1 MSFYEIYIPL
11 IAKHNVGKALRAMKE
26 TIAEDKLPGYIVARY
41 EDVKNDYRLMQD
53 AMMRGLRDDK
63 IDEVYDD
70 IMRKVYGASL
80 DVLLEEKVK
89 KYSSFAYARVSAQQ
103 TEAHPDAVRTVLE
116 AYVQD
121 MAMMAFEPENTRK
134 AKMEKLMADHHAYM
148 KQLFNALLVAP
159 MWNDRRAADFA
170 DLLLSPTIDRDD
182 ALLLVSA
189 VMLAAMN
196 VNDPYKWDMLAEVY
210 VRATDKVL
218 KMRALVGWVLSLPY
232 DPRGP
237 RLFPF
242 VQERIKAMLADKTTL
257 KQMLDMQMQM
267 LFCCNAD
274 ADNEE
279 IQRNIMPTLI
289 KNTNLQMTRLGIVE
303 KEDDPMKDIMD
314 PNTAERDME
323 EMERKYRKMMDMQ
336 KQGSDIYFG
345 GFSKMKTFPF
355 FYDLCN
361 WFAPFN
367 AAHPAFGAV
376 RERLAGSTFLNN
388 LMENG
393 PFCDSD
399 KYSFALAIA
408 QIMDRMPDNI
418 KEMLN
423 SDATFGPT
431 VSKDDQEDPAYI
443 CRSYLQSLY
452 RFFRLYRSKRDFL
465 NPFILDELE
474 DNDGN
479 ALFMSYKLLACPE
492 MEENAVALCGFL
504 LKRKMMREIM
514 SMAICYKS
522 SQNPRLVR
530 FLALVPMTDGKWQE
544 AYDLFASVPE
554 DQHTE
559 ESLRGMAHC
568 CMSLKRFGEAVAIY
582 RRLLAM
588 HPDSFSYQLNL
599 AVCLMSSD
607 AFSSCGDAASSCGDA
622 ASSCGDAASSC
633 DASSCAAS
641 SCDASSCDASSCDA
655 SSCDASSCDA
665 SSCDASSC
673 GASSCG
679 ASSCD
684 ASSCDAASSLGGKV
698 EARPN
703 KVVEEGTKLLY
714 KLDYEH
720 PNNANVRRVLAWCMM
735 LQGNFDKA
743 IDIYTRLLSQ
753 PDAVSADRLNA
764 AYAHWLSRDVA
775 RAVALLREYCNLCEQ
790 EEAEAKEAAK
800 KQGRRCEPTKSR
812 NYRLVEDFT
821 KDADLLSK
829 YGISLTERKIMVDIV
844 LNEEEF

>member
-63 IDEVYDD
+63 IDEIYAD
-70 IMRKVYGASL
+70 IMRKVYGAGL
-80 DVLLEEKVK
+80 DVLIEEKVK
-89 KYSSFAYARVSAQQ
+89 RYSSFAYARVSAQQ

-134 AKMEKLMADHHAYM
+134 AKMEKLTADHHAYM

-189 VMLAAMN
+189 VMLATMN

-242 VQERIKAMLADKTTL
+242 VQERIKVMLADKTTL

-314 PNTAERDME
+314 PNAAERDME

-355 FYDLCN
+355 FNDLCN

-367 AAHPAFGAV
+367 AAHPALGAA

-408 QIMDRMPDNI
+408 QIMDRMPDNV

-431 VSKDDQEDPAYI
+431 VSKDEQEDPAYI

-504 LKRKMMREIM
+504 LKRKMMRELM
-514 SMAICYKS
+514 SMAICFKS

-544 AYDLFASVPE
+544 AFDLFASVPE
-554 DQHTE
+554 AQHTE

-599 AVCLMSSD
+599 AVSLMSSD
-607 AFSSCGDAASSCGDA
+607 AFSSCGDASLCGDVAASCDA
-622 ASSCGDAASSC
+622 ASSCGDV
-633 DASSCAAS
+633 
-641 SCDASSCDASSCDA
+641 
-655 SSCDASSCDA
+655 
-665 SSCDASSC
+665 ASSC
-673 GASSCG
+673 GDASSSCGDDASSCG

-684 ASSCDAASSLGGKV
+684 ASSCGAATSLGGKV
-698 EARPN
+698 DARPN

-735 LQGNFDKA
+735 LQGHFDKA

-790 EEAEAKEAAK
+790 EEAEAKAKEAAK

>member
-63 IDEVYDD
+63 IDEVYAD
-70 IMRKVYGASL
+70 IMRKVYGAGL
-80 DVLLEEKVK
+80 DVLIEEKVK
-89 KYSSFAYARVSAQQ
+89 RYSSFAYARVSAQQ

-121 MAMMAFEPENTRK
+121 MAMMAFEPENTRT
-134 AKMEKLMADHHAYM
+134 AKMEKLTADHHAYM

-189 VMLAAMN
+189 VMLATMN

-314 PNTAERDME
+314 PNAAERDME

-355 FYDLCN
+355 FNDLCN

-367 AAHPAFGAV
+367 AAHPALGAA

-408 QIMDRMPDNI
+408 QIMDRMPDNV

-431 VSKDDQEDPAYI
+431 VSKDEQEDPAYI

-504 LKRKMMREIM
+504 LKRKMMRELM

-544 AYDLFASVPE
+544 AYDLFASVSE

-607 AFSSCGDAASSCGDA
+607 AFSSCGAAT
-622 ASSCGDAASSC
+622 
-633 DASSCAAS
+633 
-641 SCDASSCDASSCDA
+641 
-655 SSCDASSCDA
+655 
-665 SSCDASSC
+665 
-673 GASSCG
+673 
-679 ASSCD
+679 
-684 ASSCDAASSLGGKV
+684 SLGGKV
-698 EARPN
+698 DARPN

-720 PNNANVRRVLAWCMM
+720 PDNANVRRVLAWCMM

-790 EEAEAKEAAK
+790 DEAQAKEAAK

-812 NYRLVEDFT
+812 NFRLVEDFT

>member
-1 MSFYEIYIPL
+1 MSFYEIETPL

-63 IDEVYDD
+63 IDEVYAD
-70 IMRKVYGASL
+70 IMRKVYGAGL
-80 DVLLEEKVK
+80 DVFIEEKVK
-89 KYSSFAYARVSAQQ
+89 RYSSFAYARVSAQQ
-103 TEAHPDAVRTVLE
+103 TEAHPDAVRTALE

-134 AKMEKLMADHHAYM
+134 AKMEKLTADHHAYM

-189 VMLAAMN
+189 VMLATMN

-314 PNTAERDME
+314 PNAAERNME

-355 FYDLCN
+355 FNDLCN

-367 AAHPAFGAV
+367 AAHPALGAA

-408 QIMDRMPDNI
+408 QIMDRMPDNV

-431 VSKDDQEDPAYI
+431 VSKEEQENPAYI

-504 LKRKMMREIM
+504 LKRKMMRELM
-514 SMAICYKS
+514 SMAICFKS

-544 AYDLFASVPE
+544 AYDLFASVSE

-607 AFSSCGDAASSCGDA
+607 AFSSCGDAASCGD
-622 ASSCGDAASSC
+622 ASSCGDV
-633 DASSCAAS
+633 
-641 SCDASSCDASSCDA
+641 
-655 SSCDASSCDA
+655 
-665 SSCDASSC
+665 ASSC

-679 ASSCD
+679 D
-684 ASSCDAASSLGGKV
+684 ASSCEAASSLGGKV

-720 PNNANVRRVLAWCMM
+720 PNNANVRRVLAWCTM

-743 IDIYTRLLSQ
+743 IDIYMRLLSQ

-821 KDADLLSK
+821 NDADLLSK

>member
-63 IDEVYDD
+63 IDEVYAD
-70 IMRKVYGASL
+70 IMRKVYGAGL
-80 DVLLEEKVK
+80 DVLIEEKVK
-89 KYSSFAYARVSAQQ
+89 RYSSFAYARVSAQQ

-134 AKMEKLMADHHAYM
+134 AKMEKLTADHHAYM

-189 VMLAAMN
+189 VMLATMN

-314 PNTAERDME
+314 PNAAERDME

-355 FYDLCN
+355 FHDLCN

-367 AAHPAFGAV
+367 AAHPALGAA
-376 RERLAGSTFLNN
+376 RERLAGSTFLNK

-408 QIMDRMPDNI
+408 QIMDRMPDNV

-431 VSKDDQEDPAYI
+431 VSKDEQEDPAYI

-504 LKRKMMREIM
+504 LKRKMMRKLM

-559 ESLRGMAHC
+559 ESLHGMAHC

-607 AFSSCGDAASSCGDA
+607 ASSCG
-622 ASSCGDAASSC
+622 
-633 DASSCAAS
+633 
-641 SCDASSCDASSCDA
+641 
-655 SSCDASSCDA
+655 
-665 SSCDASSC
+665 
-673 GASSCG
+673 
-679 ASSCD
+679 
-684 ASSCDAASSLGGKV
+684 AASSLGGKV

-703 KVVEEGTKLLY
+703 KVVEEGTQLLY

-800 KQGRRCEPTKSR
+800 KQERRCEPTKSR

>member
-63 IDEVYDD
+63 IDEVYAD
-70 IMRKVYGASL
+70 IMRKVYGAGL
-80 DVLLEEKVK
+80 DVLIEEKVK
-89 KYSSFAYARVSAQQ
+89 RYSSYAYARVSAQQ

-134 AKMEKLMADHHAYM
+134 AKMEKLTADHHAYM

-189 VMLAAMN
+189 VMLATMN

-314 PNTAERDME
+314 PNAAERDME

-355 FYDLCN
+355 FNDLCN

-367 AAHPAFGAV
+367 AAHPALGAA

-408 QIMDRMPDNI
+408 QIMDRMPDNV

-431 VSKDDQEDPAYI
+431 VSKDEQEDPAYI

-479 ALFMSYKLLACPE
+479 ALFLSYKLLACPE

-504 LKRKMMREIM
+504 LKRKMMRELM

-582 RRLLAM
+582 RRLLVM

-607 AFSSCGDAASSCGDA
+607 AFSSCGDAASS
-622 ASSCGDAASSC
+622 SCGDV
-633 DASSCAAS
+633 AS
-641 SCDASSCDASSCDA
+641 SCDASSCDASSCN
-655 SSCDASSCDA
+655 
-665 SSCDASSC
+665 
-673 GASSCG
+673 

-720 PNNANVRRVLAWCMM
+720 PNNANVRRVLAWCTM

-743 IDIYTRLLSQ
+743 IDIYMRLLSQ

-790 EEAEAKEAAK
+790 DEAQAKEAAK

>member
-63 IDEVYDD
+63 IDEVYAD
-70 IMRKVYGASL
+70 IMRKVYGAGL
-80 DVLLEEKVK
+80 DVLIEEKVK
-89 KYSSFAYARVSAQQ
+89 RYSSFAYARMSAQQ

-134 AKMEKLMADHHAYM
+134 AKMEKLTADHHAYM

-189 VMLAAMN
+189 VMLATMN

-314 PNTAERDME
+314 PNAAERDME

-355 FYDLCN
+355 FNDLCN

-367 AAHPAFGAV
+367 AAHPALGAA

-408 QIMDRMPDNI
+408 QIMDRMPDNV

-431 VSKDDQEDPAYI
+431 VSKDEQEDPAYI

-479 ALFMSYKLLACPE
+479 ALFLSYKLLACPE

-504 LKRKMMREIM
+504 LKRKMMRELM

-607 AFSSCGDAASSCGDA
+607 AFSSCGDASSCGDV
-622 ASSCGDAASSC
+622 ASSC
-633 DASSCAAS
+633 DASSSCGDVAS
-641 SCDASSCDASSCDA
+641 SCGDASSSCDDDASSCDASSCVSSSCDDA
-655 SSCDASSCDA
+655 SSCDAS
-665 SSCDASSC
+665 
-673 GASSCG
+673 
-679 ASSCD
+679 
-684 ASSCDAASSLGGKV
+684 SSLGGKV

-720 PNNANVRRVLAWCMM
+720 PDNANVRRVLAWCMM
-735 LQGNFDKA
+735 LQGNFDKS

>member
-1 MSFYEIYIPL
+1 MSFYEIETPL

-63 IDEVYDD
+63 IDEVYAD
-70 IMRKVYGASL
+70 IMRKVYGAGL
-80 DVLLEEKVK
+80 DVLIEEKVK
-89 KYSSFAYARVSAQQ
+89 RYSSFAYARVSAQQ

-134 AKMEKLMADHHAYM
+134 AKMEKLTADHHAYM
-148 KQLFNALLVAP
+148 KQIFNALLVAP

-189 VMLAAMN
+189 VMLATMN

-314 PNTAERDME
+314 PNAAERDME

-355 FYDLCN
+355 FNDLCN

-367 AAHPAFGAV
+367 AAHPALGAA

-408 QIMDRMPDNI
+408 QIMDRMPDNV

-423 SDATFGPT
+423 SDATLGPT
-431 VSKDDQEDPAYI
+431 VSKDEQENPAYI

-607 AFSSCGDAASSCGDA
+607 AFSSCGDVASSCGDA
-622 ASSCGDAASSC
+622 ASSCG
-633 DASSCAAS
+633 
-641 SCDASSCDASSCDA
+641 
-655 SSCDASSCDA
+655 
-665 SSCDASSC
+665 
-673 GASSCG
+673 
-679 ASSCD
+679 
-684 ASSCDAASSLGGKV
+684 AASSLGGKV

-735 LQGNFDKA
+735 LQGHFDKA

-775 RAVALLREYCNLCEQ
+775 HAVALLREYCNLCEQ

>member
-63 IDEVYDD
+63 IDEVYAD
-70 IMRKVYGASL
+70 IMRKVYGAGL
-80 DVLLEEKVK
+80 DVLIEEKVK
-89 KYSSFAYARVSAQQ
+89 RYSSFAYARVSAQQ

-121 MAMMAFEPENTRK
+121 MAMMAFEPESTRK
-134 AKMEKLMADHHAYM
+134 AKMEKLTADHHAYM

-189 VMLAAMN
+189 VMLATMN
-196 VNDPYKWDMLAEVY
+196 VNDPYKLDMLAEVY

-314 PNTAERDME
+314 PNAAERDME

-355 FYDLCN
+355 FNDLCN

-367 AAHPAFGAV
+367 AAHPALGAA

-408 QIMDRMPDNI
+408 QIMDRMPDNV

-431 VSKDDQEDPAYI
+431 VSKDEQEDPAYI

-479 ALFMSYKLLACPE
+479 ALFLSYKLLACPE

-504 LKRKMMREIM
+504 LKRKMMRELM

-568 CMSLKRFGEAVAIY
+568 CMSLNRFGEAVAIY

-607 AFSSCGDAASSCGDA
+607 AFSSCGDV
-622 ASSCGDAASSC
+622 ASSC
-633 DASSCAAS
+633 DAS
-641 SCDASSCDASSCDA
+641 
-655 SSCDASSCDA
+655 
-665 SSCDASSC
+665 
-673 GASSCG
+673 SSCG

-684 ASSCDAASSLGGKV
+684 ASLCDASSSLGGKV

-743 IDIYTRLLSQ
+743 IDIYMRLLSQ

>member
-63 IDEVYDD
+63 IDEVYAD
-70 IMRKVYGASL
+70 IMRKVYGAGL
-80 DVLLEEKVK
+80 DVLIEEKVK
-89 KYSSFAYARVSAQQ
+89 RYSSFAYARVSAQQ

-134 AKMEKLMADHHAYM
+134 AKMEKLTADHHAYM

-189 VMLAAMN
+189 VMLATMN

-314 PNTAERDME
+314 PNAAERDME

-355 FYDLCN
+355 FNDLCN

-367 AAHPAFGAV
+367 AAHPALGAA

-408 QIMDRMPDNI
+408 QIMDRMPDNV

-431 VSKDDQEDPAYI
+431 VSKDEQEDPAYI

-479 ALFMSYKLLACPE
+479 ALFLSYKLLACPE

-504 LKRKMMREIM
+504 LKRKMMRELM
-514 SMAICYKS
+514 SMAICFKS

-607 AFSSCGDAASSCGDA
+607 AFSSCGDV
-622 ASSCGDAASSC
+622 
-633 DASSCAAS
+633 
-641 SCDASSCDASSCDA
+641 
-655 SSCDASSCDA
+655 A

-673 GASSCG
+673 GAS
-679 ASSCD
+679 
-684 ASSCDAASSLGGKV
+684 SSLGGKV

-720 PNNANVRRVLAWCMM
+720 PDNANVRRVLAWCMM

-790 EEAEAKEAAK
+790 EEAQAKEAAK

>member
-63 IDEVYDD
+63 IDEVYAD
-70 IMRKVYGASL
+70 IMRKVYGAGL
-80 DVLLEEKVK
+80 DVLIEEKVK
-89 KYSSFAYARVSAQQ
+89 RYSSFAYARVSAQQ

-134 AKMEKLMADHHAYM
+134 AKMEKLTADHHAYM

-170 DLLLSPTIDRDD
+170 DLMLSPTIDRDD

-189 VMLAAMN
+189 VMLATMN

-314 PNTAERDME
+314 PNAAERDME

-355 FYDLCN
+355 FNDLCN

-367 AAHPAFGAV
+367 AAHPALGAA

-408 QIMDRMPDNI
+408 QIMDRMPDNV

-431 VSKDDQEDPAYI
+431 VSKDEQEDPAYI

-504 LKRKMMREIM
+504 LKRKMMRELM
-514 SMAICYKS
+514 SMAICFKS

-544 AYDLFASVPE
+544 AYDLFASVSE

-607 AFSSCGDAASSCGDA
+607 AFSSCGAAT
-622 ASSCGDAASSC
+622 
-633 DASSCAAS
+633 
-641 SCDASSCDASSCDA
+641 
-655 SSCDASSCDA
+655 
-665 SSCDASSC
+665 
-673 GASSCG
+673 
-679 ASSCD
+679 
-684 ASSCDAASSLGGKV
+684 SLGGKV
-698 EARPN
+698 DARPN

-735 LQGNFDKA
+735 LQGSFDKA

>member
-53 AMMRGLRDDK
+53 VMMRGLRDDK
-63 IDEVYDD
+63 IDEVYAD

-80 DVLLEEKVK
+80 DVLIEEKVK
-89 KYSSFAYARVSAQQ
+89 RYSSFAYARVSAQQ

-134 AKMEKLMADHHAYM
+134 AKMEKLTADHHAYM

-189 VMLAAMN
+189 VMLATMN

-367 AAHPAFGAV
+367 TAHPAFGAA

-607 AFSSCGDAASSCGDA
+607 AFSSCGDA
-622 ASSCGDAASSC
+622 
-633 DASSCAAS
+633 
-641 SCDASSCDASSCDA
+641 
-655 SSCDASSCDA
+655 SCDA

-679 ASSCD
+679 
-684 ASSCDAASSLGGKV
+684 AASSLGGKV

>member
-63 IDEVYDD
+63 IDEVYAD

-80 DVLLEEKVK
+80 DVLIEEKVK
-89 KYSSFAYARVSAQQ
+89 RYSSFAYARVSAQQ

-134 AKMEKLMADHHAYM
+134 AKMEKLTADHHAYM

-170 DLLLSPTIDRDD
+170 DLLLSPTIDRDN

-189 VMLAAMN
+189 VMLATMN

-314 PNTAERDME
+314 PNAAERDME

-355 FYDLCN
+355 FNDLCN

-367 AAHPAFGAV
+367 AAHPALGAA

-408 QIMDRMPDNI
+408 QIMDRMPDNV

-423 SDATFGPT
+423 SDATLGPT
-431 VSKDDQEDPAYI
+431 VSKEEQENPAYI

-504 LKRKMMREIM
+504 LKRKMMRELM

-544 AYDLFASVPE
+544 AYDLFASVSE

-607 AFSSCGDAASSCGDA
+607 AFSSCGDAASCGDV
-622 ASSCGDAASSC
+622 
-633 DASSCAAS
+633 
-641 SCDASSCDASSCDA
+641 
-655 SSCDASSCDA
+655 
-665 SSCDASSC
+665 ASSC

-679 ASSCD
+679 D
-684 ASSCDAASSLGGKV
+684 ASSCEASSSLGGKV

-790 EEAEAKEAAK
+790 DEAQAKEAAK

>member
-63 IDEVYDD
+63 IDEVYAD
-70 IMRKVYGASL
+70 IMRKVYGAGL
-80 DVLLEEKVK
+80 DVLIEEKVK
-89 KYSSFAYARVSAQQ
+89 RYSSFAYARVSAQQ

-134 AKMEKLMADHHAYM
+134 AKMEKLTADHHAYM
-148 KQLFNALLVAP
+148 KQLFNALLMAP

-189 VMLAAMN
+189 VMLATMN
-196 VNDPYKWDMLAEVY
+196 VNDPYKWDMLADVY

-218 KMRALVGWVLSLPY
+218 KIRALVGWVLSLPY

-314 PNTAERDME
+314 PNAAERDME

-355 FYDLCN
+355 FNDLCN

-367 AAHPAFGAV
+367 AAHPALGAA

-408 QIMDRMPDNI
+408 QIMDRMPDNV

-431 VSKDDQEDPAYI
+431 VSKDEQEDPAYI

-479 ALFMSYKLLACPE
+479 ALFLSYKLLACPE

-504 LKRKMMREIM
+504 LKRKMMRELM
-514 SMAICYKS
+514 SMAICFKS

-622 ASSCGDAASSC
+622 SSSCDDASSSCGD
-633 DASSCAAS
+633 
-641 SCDASSCDASSCDA
+641 DASSCDAS
-655 SSCDASSCDA
+655 
-665 SSCDASSC
+665 
-673 GASSCG
+673 
-679 ASSCD
+679 
-684 ASSCDAASSLGGKV
+684 SSLGGKV

-743 IDIYTRLLSQ
+743 IDIYMRLLSQ

-764 AYAHWLSRDVA
+764 AYAHWLSRNVA

>member
-63 IDEVYDD
+63 IDEVYAD

-80 DVLLEEKVK
+80 DVLIEEKVK
-89 KYSSFAYARVSAQQ
+89 KYSSFAYARASAQQ
-103 TEAHPDAVRTVLE
+103 TEAHPDAVRMVLE
-116 AYVQD
+116 VYVQD

-134 AKMEKLMADHHAYM
+134 AKMEKLTADHHAYM
-148 KQLFNALLVAP
+148 KQLFSALLVAP

-189 VMLAAMN
+189 VMLATMN

-367 AAHPAFGAV
+367 AAHPALGAV

-607 AFSSCGDAASSCGDA
+607 AFSSCGDAFSSCGDA
-622 ASSCGDAASSC
+622 
-633 DASSCAAS
+633 
-641 SCDASSCDASSCDA
+641 
-655 SSCDASSCDA
+655 ASSCDA

-679 ASSCD
+679 ASSCG
-684 ASSCDAASSLGGKV
+684 AASSLGGKV

>member
-1 MSFYEIYIPL
+1 MSFYEIETPL

-63 IDEVYDD
+63 IDEVYAD
-70 IMRKVYGASL
+70 IMRKVYGAGL
-80 DVLLEEKVK
+80 DVFIEEKVK

-134 AKMEKLMADHHAYM
+134 AKMEKLTADHHAYM
-148 KQLFNALLVAP
+148 KQIFNALLVAP

-189 VMLAAMN
+189 VMLATMN

-314 PNTAERDME
+314 PNAAERDME

-355 FYDLCN
+355 FNDLCN

-367 AAHPAFGAV
+367 AAHPALGAA

-408 QIMDRMPDNI
+408 QIMDRMPDNV

-423 SDATFGPT
+423 SDATLGPT
-431 VSKDDQEDPAYI
+431 VSKEEQENPAYI

-479 ALFMSYKLLACPE
+479 ALFLSYKLLACPE

-504 LKRKMMREIM
+504 LKRKMMRELM
-514 SMAICYKS
+514 SMAICFKS

-588 HPDSFSYQLNL
+588 HPDSFSFQLNL

-622 ASSCGDAASSC
+622 SSSCDDASSSCGD
-633 DASSCAAS
+633 
-641 SCDASSCDASSCDA
+641 DASSCDAS
-655 SSCDASSCDA
+655 
-665 SSCDASSC
+665 
-673 GASSCG
+673 
-679 ASSCD
+679 
-684 ASSCDAASSLGGKV
+684 SSLGGKV

-764 AYAHWLSRDVA
+764 AYAHWLSRNVA

-812 NYRLVEDFT
+812 NFRLVEDFT

>member
-1 MSFYEIYIPL
+1 MSFYEIETPL

-63 IDEVYDD
+63 IDEVYAD
-70 IMRKVYGASL
+70 IMRKVYGAGL
-80 DVLLEEKVK
+80 DVFIEEKVK

-134 AKMEKLMADHHAYM
+134 AKMEKLTADHHAYM
-148 KQLFNALLVAP
+148 KQIFNALLVAP

-189 VMLAAMN
+189 VMLATMN

-232 DPRGP
+232 NPRGP

-314 PNTAERDME
+314 PNAAERDME

-355 FYDLCN
+355 FNDLCN

-367 AAHPAFGAV
+367 AAHPALGAA

-408 QIMDRMPDNI
+408 QIMDRMPDNV

-423 SDATFGPT
+423 SDATLGPT
-431 VSKDDQEDPAYI
+431 VSKEEQENPAYI

-479 ALFMSYKLLACPE
+479 ALFLSYKLLACPE

-504 LKRKMMREIM
+504 LKRKMMRELM

-544 AYDLFASVPE
+544 AYDLFASVSE

-607 AFSSCGDAASSCGDA
+607 AFSSCGDVASSCGDA
-622 ASSCGDAASSC
+622 ASSCGDVASSC
-633 DASSCAAS
+633 GDASS
-641 SCDASSCDASSCDA
+641 SCGDV
-655 SSCDASSCDA
+655 A

-673 GASSCG
+673 GA
-679 ASSCD
+679 
-684 ASSCDAASSLGGKV
+684 ASSLGGKV
-698 EARPN
+698 EALPN

-720 PNNANVRRVLAWCMM
+720 PDNANVRRVLAWCMM

-743 IDIYTRLLSQ
+743 IDIYMRLLSQ

-775 RAVALLREYCNLCEQ
+775 RAVALLREYCNLCEL

>member
-1 MSFYEIYIPL
+1 MSFYEIEIPL
-11 IAKHNVGKALRAMKE
+11 LNWHNVGKALRVMKE

-41 EDVKNDYRLMQD
+41 EEVKNEYRLMQD

-63 IDEVYDD
+63 LDEVYAD
-70 IMRKVYGASL
+70 IMRKVYGAGL
-80 DVLLEEKVK
+80 DVLIEEKVK
-89 KYSSFAYARVSAQQ
+89 RYSSYAYARVSAQQ

-121 MAMMAFEPENTRK
+121 MAMMAFEPESTRK
-134 AKMEKLMADHHAYM
+134 AKMEKLTADHHAFM

-189 VMLAAMN
+189 VMLATMN

-210 VRATDKVL
+210 VRAKDKVL

-314 PNTAERDME
+314 PNAAERDME

-355 FYDLCN
+355 FNDLCN

-367 AAHPAFGAV
+367 AAHPALGAA

-408 QIMDRMPDNI
+408 QIMDRMPDNV

-431 VSKDDQEDPAYI
+431 VSKDEQEDPAYI

-607 AFSSCGDAASSCGDA
+607 AFSSCGDASLCGDVASSCDA
-622 ASSCGDAASSC
+622 ASSCGDV
-633 DASSCAAS
+633 
-641 SCDASSCDASSCDA
+641 
-655 SSCDASSCDA
+655 
-665 SSCDASSC
+665 ASSC
-673 GASSCG
+673 GDASSSCGDDASSCG

-684 ASSCDAASSLGGKV
+684 ASSCDAAFSLGGKV

-743 IDIYTRLLSQ
+743 IDIYMRLLSQ

-790 EEAEAKEAAK
+790 EEAQAKEAAK

>member
-63 IDEVYDD
+63 IDEVYAD
-70 IMRKVYGASL
+70 IMRKVYGAGL
-80 DVLLEEKVK
+80 DVLIEEKVK
-89 KYSSFAYARVSAQQ
+89 RYSSFAYARVSAQQ

-134 AKMEKLMADHHAYM
+134 AKMEKLTADHHAYM

-189 VMLAAMN
+189 VMLATMN

-314 PNTAERDME
+314 PNAAERDME

-355 FYDLCN
+355 FNDLCN

-367 AAHPAFGAV
+367 AAHPALGAA

-408 QIMDRMPDNI
+408 QIMDRMPDNV

-431 VSKDDQEDPAYI
+431 VSKDEQEDPAYI

-504 LKRKMMREIM
+504 LKRKMMRELM

-544 AYDLFASVPE
+544 AYDLFASVSE

-607 AFSSCGDAASSCGDA
+607 AFSSCGAAT
-622 ASSCGDAASSC
+622 
-633 DASSCAAS
+633 
-641 SCDASSCDASSCDA
+641 
-655 SSCDASSCDA
+655 
-665 SSCDASSC
+665 
-673 GASSCG
+673 
-679 ASSCD
+679 
-684 ASSCDAASSLGGKV
+684 SLGGKV
-698 EARPN
+698 DARPN

-743 IDIYTRLLSQ
+743 IDIYMRLLSQ

>member
-63 IDEVYDD
+63 IDEVYAD
-70 IMRKVYGASL
+70 IMRKVYGAGL
-80 DVLLEEKVK
+80 DVLIEEKVK
-89 KYSSFAYARVSAQQ
+89 RYSSYAYARVSAQQ

-134 AKMEKLMADHHAYM
+134 AKMEKLTADHHAYM

-189 VMLAAMN
+189 VMLATMN

-314 PNTAERDME
+314 PNAAERDME

-355 FYDLCN
+355 FNDLCN

-367 AAHPAFGAV
+367 AAHPALGAA

-408 QIMDRMPDNI
+408 QIMDRMPDNV

-431 VSKDDQEDPAYI
+431 VSKDEQEDPAYI

-479 ALFMSYKLLACPE
+479 ALFLSYKLLACPE

-504 LKRKMMREIM
+504 LKRKMMRELM

-582 RRLLAM
+582 RRLLVM

-607 AFSSCGDAASSCGDA
+607 AFSSCGDAASS
-622 ASSCGDAASSC
+622 SCGDV
-633 DASSCAAS
+633 AS
-641 SCDASSCDASSCDA
+641 SCDASSCDASSCNA
-655 SSCDASSCDA
+655 SSCN
-665 SSCDASSC
+665 
-673 GASSCG
+673 

-720 PNNANVRRVLAWCMM
+720 PNNANVRRVLAWCTM

-743 IDIYTRLLSQ
+743 IDIYMRLLSQ

-790 EEAEAKEAAK
+790 DEAQAKEAAK

>member
-63 IDEVYDD
+63 IDEVYAD
-70 IMRKVYGASL
+70 IMRKVYGAGL
-80 DVLLEEKVK
+80 DVIIEEKVK

-134 AKMEKLMADHHAYM
+134 AKMEKLTADHHAYM

-189 VMLAAMN
+189 VMLATMN

-257 KQMLDMQMQM
+257 KHMLDMQMQM

-314 PNTAERDME
+314 PNAAERDME

-355 FYDLCN
+355 FNDLCN

-367 AAHPAFGAV
+367 AVHPALGAA

-408 QIMDRMPDNI
+408 QIMDRMPDNV

-431 VSKDDQEDPAYI
+431 VSKDEQEDPAYI

-504 LKRKMMREIM
+504 FKRKMMRELM

-607 AFSSCGDAASSCGDA
+607 AFSSCGDAAASSCGDV
-622 ASSCGDAASSC
+622 ASSCGDASSSCDDASSSCGDVASSC
-633 DASSCAAS
+633 DNASS
-641 SCDASSCDASSCDA
+641 SCGD
-655 SSCDASSCDA
+655 
-665 SSCDASSC
+665 DASSC
-673 GASSCG
+673 G
-679 ASSCD
+679 
-684 ASSCDAASSLGGKV
+684 AASSLGGKV

-720 PNNANVRRVLAWCMM
+720 PNNANVRRVLAWCKM
-735 LQGNFDKA
+735 LQGSFDKA

-790 EEAEAKEAAK
+790 EEAQAKEAAK
-800 KQGRRCEPTKSR
+800 KQGQRCEPTKSR

>member
-63 IDEVYDD
+63 IDEVYAD
-70 IMRKVYGASL
+70 IMRKVYGAGL
-80 DVLLEEKVK
+80 DVLIEEKVK
-89 KYSSFAYARVSAQQ
+89 RYSSFAYARVSAQQ

-134 AKMEKLMADHHAYM
+134 AKMEKLTADHHAYM

-159 MWNDRRAADFA
+159 MWNDRRAVDFA

-189 VMLAAMN
+189 VMLATMN

-314 PNTAERDME
+314 PNAAERDME

-355 FYDLCN
+355 FHDLCN

-367 AAHPAFGAV
+367 AAHPALGAA

-388 LMENG
+388 LMEHG

-408 QIMDRMPDNI
+408 QIMDRMPDNV

-431 VSKDDQEDPAYI
+431 VSKDEQEDPAYI

-504 LKRKMMREIM
+504 LKRKMMRELM

-607 AFSSCGDAASSCGDA
+607 AFSSCGAASSCGDV
-622 ASSCGDAASSC
+622 ASSC
-633 DASSCAAS
+633 DASSSCGDVAS
-641 SCDASSCDASSCDA
+641 SCGDASSSCDDDASSCDASSCVSSSCDDA
-655 SSCDASSCDA
+655 SSCDAS
-665 SSCDASSC
+665 
-673 GASSCG
+673 
-679 ASSCD
+679 
-684 ASSCDAASSLGGKV
+684 SSLGGKV

-735 LQGNFDKA
+735 LQGHFDKA

-764 AYAHWLSRDVA
+764 AYAHWLSRNVA

-790 EEAEAKEAAK
+790 EEAQAKEAAK

>member
-63 IDEVYDD
+63 IDEVYAD
-70 IMRKVYGASL
+70 IMRKVYGAGL
-80 DVLLEEKVK
+80 DVLIEEKVK
-89 KYSSFAYARVSAQQ
+89 RYSSFAYARVSAQQ

-121 MAMMAFEPENTRK
+121 MAMMAFEPESTRK
-134 AKMEKLMADHHAYM
+134 AKMEKLTADHHAYM
-148 KQLFNALLVAP
+148 KQLFNVLLVAP

-189 VMLAAMN
+189 VMLATMN

-314 PNTAERDME
+314 PNAAERDME

-355 FYDLCN
+355 FNDLCN

-367 AAHPAFGAV
+367 AAHPALGAA

-408 QIMDRMPDNI
+408 QIMDRMPDNV

-431 VSKDDQEDPAYI
+431 VSKDEQEDPAYI

-504 LKRKMMREIM
+504 LKRKMMRELM

-607 AFSSCGDAASSCGDA
+607 AFSSCGDASLCGDVASSCDA
-622 ASSCGDAASSC
+622 ASSCGDV
-633 DASSCAAS
+633 
-641 SCDASSCDASSCDA
+641 
-655 SSCDASSCDA
+655 
-665 SSCDASSC
+665 ASSC
-673 GASSCG
+673 GDASSSCGDDASSCG

-684 ASSCDAASSLGGKV
+684 ASSCDAAFSLGGKV

-743 IDIYTRLLSQ
+743 IDIYMRLLSQ

-790 EEAEAKEAAK
+790 DEAQAKEAAK

>member
-1 MSFYEIYIPL
+1 MSFYEIETPL

-63 IDEVYDD
+63 IDEVYAD
-70 IMRKVYGASL
+70 IMRKVYGAGL
-80 DVLLEEKVK
+80 DVLIEEKVK
-89 KYSSFAYARVSAQQ
+89 RYSSFAYARVSAQQ

-121 MAMMAFEPENTRK
+121 MAMMAFEPESTRK
-134 AKMEKLMADHHAYM
+134 AKMEKLTVDHHAYM

-189 VMLAAMN
+189 VMLATMN

-314 PNTAERDME
+314 PNAAERDME

-355 FYDLCN
+355 FNDLCN

-367 AAHPAFGAV
+367 AAHPALGAA

-408 QIMDRMPDNI
+408 QIMDRMPDNV

-423 SDATFGPT
+423 SDATLGPT
-431 VSKDDQEDPAYI
+431 VSKEEQENPAYI

-479 ALFMSYKLLACPE
+479 ALFLSYKLLACPE

-504 LKRKMMREIM
+504 LKRKMMRELM
-514 SMAICYKS
+514 SMAICFKS

-607 AFSSCGDAASSCGDA
+607 AFSSCGDVASSSCGDV
-622 ASSCGDAASSC
+622 
-633 DASSCAAS
+633 AS

-655 SSCDASSCDA
+655 SSCDASSCD
-665 SSCDASSC
+665 
-673 GASSCG
+673 

-735 LQGNFDKA
+735 LQGHFDKA
-743 IDIYTRLLSQ
+743 IDIYMRLLSQ

-790 EEAEAKEAAK
+790 DEAQAKEAAK

>member
-1 MSFYEIYIPL
+1 MSFYEIETPL

-63 IDEVYDD
+63 IDEVYAD
-70 IMRKVYGASL
+70 IMRKVYGAGL
-80 DVLLEEKVK
+80 DVFIEEKVK

-134 AKMEKLMADHHAYM
+134 AKMEKLTADHHAYM
-148 KQLFNALLVAP
+148 KQIFNALLVAP

-189 VMLAAMN
+189 VMLATMN

-232 DPRGP
+232 NPRGP

-314 PNTAERDME
+314 PNAAERDME

-355 FYDLCN
+355 FNDLCN

-367 AAHPAFGAV
+367 AAHPALGAA

-408 QIMDRMPDNI
+408 QIMDRMPDNV

-423 SDATFGPT
+423 SDATLGPT
-431 VSKDDQEDPAYI
+431 VSKEEQENPAYI

-504 LKRKMMREIM
+504 LKRKMMRELM

-544 AYDLFASVPE
+544 AYDLFASVSE

-607 AFSSCGDAASSCGDA
+607 AFSSCGAAT
-622 ASSCGDAASSC
+622 
-633 DASSCAAS
+633 
-641 SCDASSCDASSCDA
+641 
-655 SSCDASSCDA
+655 
-665 SSCDASSC
+665 
-673 GASSCG
+673 
-679 ASSCD
+679 
-684 ASSCDAASSLGGKV
+684 SLGGKV
-698 EARPN
+698 DARPN

>member
-63 IDEVYDD
+63 IDEVYAD
-70 IMRKVYGASL
+70 IMRKVYGVGL
-80 DVLLEEKVK
+80 DVLIEEKVK
-89 KYSSFAYARVSAQQ
+89 RYSSFAYARVSAQQ

-134 AKMEKLMADHHAYM
+134 AKMEKLTADHHAYM

-189 VMLAAMN
+189 VMLATMN

-257 KQMLDMQMQM
+257 KQLLDMQMQM

-314 PNTAERDME
+314 PNAAERDME

-355 FYDLCN
+355 FNDLCN

-367 AAHPAFGAV
+367 AAHPALGAA

-408 QIMDRMPDNI
+408 QIMDRMPDNV

-431 VSKDDQEDPAYI
+431 VSKDEQENPAYI

-479 ALFMSYKLLACPE
+479 ALFLSYKLLACPE

-504 LKRKMMREIM
+504 LKRKMMRELM

-544 AYDLFASVPE
+544 AYDLFASVSE

-607 AFSSCGDAASSCGDA
+607 AFSSCGDV
-622 ASSCGDAASSC
+622 ASSC
-633 DASSCAAS
+633 DAS
-641 SCDASSCDASSCDA
+641 
-655 SSCDASSCDA
+655 
-665 SSCDASSC
+665 
-673 GASSCG
+673 SSCG

-684 ASSCDAASSLGGKV
+684 ASLCDASSSLGGKV

-743 IDIYTRLLSQ
+743 IDIYMRLLSQ

>member
-63 IDEVYDD
+63 IDEVYAD
-70 IMRKVYGASL
+70 IMRKVYGAGL
-80 DVLLEEKVK
+80 DVFIEEKVK

-134 AKMEKLMADHHAYM
+134 AKMEKLTADHHAYM

-189 VMLAAMN
+189 VMLATMN

-218 KMRALVGWVLSLPY
+218 KIRALVGWVLSLPY

-314 PNTAERDME
+314 PNAAERDME

-355 FYDLCN
+355 FNDLCN

-367 AAHPAFGAV
+367 AALPALGAA

-399 KYSFALAIA
+399 KYSLALAIA
-408 QIMDRMPDNI
+408 QIMDRMPDNV

-423 SDATFGPT
+423 SDATLGPT
-431 VSKDDQEDPAYI
+431 VSKEEQEDPAYI

-479 ALFMSYKLLACPE
+479 ALFLSYKLLACPE

-504 LKRKMMREIM
+504 LKRKMMRELM

-607 AFSSCGDAASSCGDA
+607 AFSSCGDAASS
-622 ASSCGDAASSC
+622 SCGDVASSC
-633 DASSCAAS
+633 DASSCDASSCGAS

-665 SSCDASSC
+665 S
-673 GASSCG
+673 
-679 ASSCD
+679 
-684 ASSCDAASSLGGKV
+684 SSLGGKV

-735 LQGNFDKA
+735 LQGHFDKA

-764 AYAHWLSRDVA
+764 AYAHWLSRNVA

>member
-1 MSFYEIYIPL
+1 MSFYEIETPL

-63 IDEVYDD
+63 IDEVYAD
-70 IMRKVYGASL
+70 IMRKVYGAGL
-80 DVLLEEKVK
+80 DVLIEEKVK
-89 KYSSFAYARVSAQQ
+89 RYSSFAYARVSAQQ

-134 AKMEKLMADHHAYM
+134 AKMEKLTADHHAYM

-189 VMLAAMN
+189 VMLATMN

-314 PNTAERDME
+314 PNAAERDME

-355 FYDLCN
+355 FNDLCN

-367 AAHPAFGAV
+367 AAHPALGAA

-408 QIMDRMPDNI
+408 QIMDRMPDNV

-431 VSKDDQEDPAYI
+431 VSKDEQEDPAYI

-504 LKRKMMREIM
+504 LKRKMMRELM

-607 AFSSCGDAASSCGDA
+607 AFSSCGDASLCGDVASSCDA
-622 ASSCGDAASSC
+622 ASSCGDV
-633 DASSCAAS
+633 
-641 SCDASSCDASSCDA
+641 
-655 SSCDASSCDA
+655 
-665 SSCDASSC
+665 ASSC
-673 GASSCG
+673 GDASSSCGDDASSCG

-684 ASSCDAASSLGGKV
+684 ASSCGAATSLGGKV
-698 EARPN
+698 DARPN

-735 LQGNFDKA
+735 LQGHFDKA

-790 EEAEAKEAAK
+790 EEAEAKAKEAAK

>member
-1 MSFYEIYIPL
+1 MSFYEIETPL
-11 IAKHNVGKALRAMKE
+11 VAKHNVGKALRAMKE

-63 IDEVYDD
+63 IDEVYAD
-70 IMRKVYGASL
+70 IMRKVYGAGL
-80 DVLLEEKVK
+80 DVLIEEKVK
-89 KYSSFAYARVSAQQ
+89 RYSSFAYARVSAQQ

-121 MAMMAFEPENTRK
+121 MAMMAFEPESTRK
-134 AKMEKLMADHHAYM
+134 AKMEKLTADHHAYM

-159 MWNDRRAADFA
+159 MWNDRRAVDFA

-189 VMLAAMN
+189 VMLATMN

-257 KQMLDMQMQM
+257 KHMLDMQMQM

-314 PNTAERDME
+314 PNAAERDME

-355 FYDLCN
+355 FNDLCN

-367 AAHPAFGAV
+367 AAHPTLGAA

-408 QIMDRMPDNI
+408 QIMDRMPDNV

-431 VSKDDQEDPAYI
+431 VSKDEQEDPAYI

-504 LKRKMMREIM
+504 LKRKMMRELM

-544 AYDLFASVPE
+544 AYDLFASVSE

-607 AFSSCGDAASSCGDA
+607 AFSSCG
-622 ASSCGDAASSC
+622 
-633 DASSCAAS
+633 
-641 SCDASSCDASSCDA
+641 
-655 SSCDASSCDA
+655 
-665 SSCDASSC
+665 
-673 GASSCG
+673 
-679 ASSCD
+679 
-684 ASSCDAASSLGGKV
+684 AASSLGGKV
-698 EARPN
+698 DARPN

-743 IDIYTRLLSQ
+743 IDIYMRLLSQ

>member
-63 IDEVYDD
+63 IDEVYAD
-70 IMRKVYGASL
+70 IMRKVYGAGL
-80 DVLLEEKVK
+80 DVLIEEKMK
-89 KYSSFAYARVSAQQ
+89 RYSSFAYARVSAQQ
-103 TEAHPDAVRTVLE
+103 TDAHPDAVRTVLE

-121 MAMMAFEPENTRK
+121 MAMMAFEPESTRK
-134 AKMEKLMADHHAYM
+134 AKMEKLTADHHAYM

-189 VMLAAMN
+189 VMLATMN

-314 PNTAERDME
+314 PNAAERDME

-355 FYDLCN
+355 FHDLCN

-367 AAHPAFGAV
+367 AAHPALGAA

-408 QIMDRMPDNI
+408 QIMDRMPNNV

-431 VSKDDQEDPAYI
+431 VSKDEQEDPAYI

-504 LKRKMMREIM
+504 LKRKMMRKLM

-544 AYDLFASVPE
+544 AYDLFASVSE

-607 AFSSCGDAASSCGDA
+607 AFSSCGDAASSCGDV
-622 ASSCGDAASSC
+622 ASSC
-633 DASSCAAS
+633 D
-641 SCDASSCDASSCDA
+641 DA
-655 SSCDASSCDA
+655 
-665 SSCDASSC
+665 SCDASSC

-679 ASSCD
+679 
-684 ASSCDAASSLGGKV
+684 AASSLGGKV

-743 IDIYTRLLSQ
+743 IDIYMRLLSQ

>member
-1 MSFYEIYIPL
+1 MSFYEIETPL

-63 IDEVYDD
+63 IDEVYAD
-70 IMRKVYGASL
+70 IMRKVYGAGL
-80 DVLLEEKVK
+80 DVLIEEKVK

-134 AKMEKLMADHHAYM
+134 AKMEKLTADHHAYM

-189 VMLAAMN
+189 VMLATMN

-314 PNTAERDME
+314 PNAAERDME

-355 FYDLCN
+355 FNDLCN

-367 AAHPAFGAV
+367 AAHPALGAA

-408 QIMDRMPDNI
+408 QIMDRMPDNV

-431 VSKDDQEDPAYI
+431 VSKDEQEDPAYI

-504 LKRKMMREIM
+504 LKRKMMRELM
-514 SMAICYKS
+514 SMAICFKS

-622 ASSCGDAASSC
+622 SSSCDDASSSCGD
-633 DASSCAAS
+633 
-641 SCDASSCDASSCDA
+641 DASSCDAS
-655 SSCDASSCDA
+655 
-665 SSCDASSC
+665 
-673 GASSCG
+673 
-679 ASSCD
+679 
-684 ASSCDAASSLGGKV
+684 SSLGGKV

-775 RAVALLREYCNLCEQ
+775 RAVALLRKYCNLCEQ

>member
-63 IDEVYDD
+63 IDEVYAD
-70 IMRKVYGASL
+70 IMRKVYGAGL
-80 DVLLEEKVK
+80 DVLIEEKVK

-134 AKMEKLMADHHAYM
+134 AKMEKLTADHHAYM

-189 VMLAAMN
+189 VMLATMN

-314 PNTAERDME
+314 PNAAERDME

-355 FYDLCN
+355 FNDLCN

-367 AAHPAFGAV
+367 AAHPALGAA

-408 QIMDRMPDNI
+408 QIMDRMPDNV

-431 VSKDDQEDPAYI
+431 VSKDEQEDPAYI

-504 LKRKMMREIM
+504 LKRKMMRELM
-514 SMAICYKS
+514 SMAICFKS

-607 AFSSCGDAASSCGDA
+607 AFSSCGDAASSSCGDVASSCGDVA
-622 ASSCGDAASSC
+622 ASCGDAASSC
-633 DASSCAAS
+633 DASSC
-641 SCDASSCDASSCDA
+641 DAS
-655 SSCDASSCDA
+655 
-665 SSCDASSC
+665 
-673 GASSCG
+673 
-679 ASSCD
+679 
-684 ASSCDAASSLGGKV
+684 SSLGGKV

-735 LQGNFDKA
+735 LQGHFDKA
-743 IDIYTRLLSQ
+743 IDIYMRLLSQ

>member
-63 IDEVYDD
+63 IDEVYAD
-70 IMRKVYGASL
+70 IMRKVYGAGL
-80 DVLLEEKVK
+80 DVFIEEKVK

-134 AKMEKLMADHHAYM
+134 AKMEKLTADHHAYM

-189 VMLAAMN
+189 VMLATMN

-218 KMRALVGWVLSLPY
+218 KIRALVGWVLSLPY

-257 KQMLDMQMQM
+257 KQMLDMQM

-314 PNTAERDME
+314 PNAAERDME

-355 FYDLCN
+355 FNDLCN

-367 AAHPAFGAV
+367 AAHPALGAA

-408 QIMDRMPDNI
+408 QIMDRMPDNV

-431 VSKDDQEDPAYI
+431 VSKDEQEDPAYI

-504 LKRKMMREIM
+504 LKRKMMRKLM

-607 AFSSCGDAASSCGDA
+607 AFSSCGDASL
-622 ASSCGDAASSC
+622 
-633 DASSCAAS
+633 
-641 SCDASSCDASSCDA
+641 
-655 SSCDASSCDA
+655 
-665 SSCDASSC
+665 
-673 GASSCG
+673 CG

-684 ASSCDAASSLGGKV
+684 ASSCDAAFSLGGKV

-790 EEAEAKEAAK
+790 DEAQAKEAAK

>member
-63 IDEVYDD
+63 IDEVYAD
-70 IMRKVYGASL
+70 IMRKVYGAGL
-80 DVLLEEKVK
+80 DVLIEEKVK
-89 KYSSFAYARVSAQQ
+89 RYSSFAYARVSAQQ

-134 AKMEKLMADHHAYM
+134 AKMEKLTADHHAYM

-189 VMLAAMN
+189 VMLATMN

-242 VQERIKAMLADKTTL
+242 VQERIKVMLADKTTL

-314 PNTAERDME
+314 PNAAERDME

-355 FYDLCN
+355 FNDLCN

-367 AAHPAFGAV
+367 AAHPALGAA

-408 QIMDRMPDNI
+408 QIMDRMPDNV

-431 VSKDDQEDPAYI
+431 VSKEEQEDPAYI

-479 ALFMSYKLLACPE
+479 ALFLSYKLLACPE

-504 LKRKMMREIM
+504 LKRKMMRELM

-544 AYDLFASVPE
+544 AYDLFASVSE

-607 AFSSCGDAASSCGDA
+607 AFSSCGDV
-622 ASSCGDAASSC
+622 
-633 DASSCAAS
+633 
-641 SCDASSCDASSCDA
+641 
-655 SSCDASSCDA
+655 A

-673 GASSCG
+673 GAS
-679 ASSCD
+679 
-684 ASSCDAASSLGGKV
+684 SSLGGKV

-720 PNNANVRRVLAWCMM
+720 PDNANVRRVLAWCMM

-764 AYAHWLSRDVA
+764 AYAHWLSRNVA

-790 EEAEAKEAAK
+790 EEAQAKEAAK

>member
-63 IDEVYDD
+63 IDEVYAD
-70 IMRKVYGASL
+70 IMRKVYGAGL
-80 DVLLEEKVK
+80 DVLIEEKVK
-89 KYSSFAYARVSAQQ
+89 RYSSFAYARVSAQQ

-134 AKMEKLMADHHAYM
+134 AKMEKLTADHHAYM

-189 VMLAAMN
+189 VMLATMN

-303 KEDDPMKDIMD
+303 KEDDPRKDIMD
-314 PNTAERDME
+314 PNAAERDME

-355 FYDLCN
+355 FHDLCN

-367 AAHPAFGAV
+367 AAHPALGAA

-408 QIMDRMPDNI
+408 QIMDRMPDNV

-431 VSKDDQEDPAYI
+431 VSKEEQEDPAYI

-479 ALFMSYKLLACPE
+479 ALFLSYKLLACPE

-504 LKRKMMREIM
+504 FKRKMMRELM
-514 SMAICYKS
+514 SMAICFKS

-607 AFSSCGDAASSCGDA
+607 AFSSCGAAT
-622 ASSCGDAASSC
+622 
-633 DASSCAAS
+633 
-641 SCDASSCDASSCDA
+641 
-655 SSCDASSCDA
+655 
-665 SSCDASSC
+665 
-673 GASSCG
+673 
-679 ASSCD
+679 
-684 ASSCDAASSLGGKV
+684 SLGGKV
-698 EARPN
+698 DARPN

-720 PNNANVRRVLAWCMM
+720 PDNANVRRVLAWCMM

-743 IDIYTRLLSQ
+743 IDIYMRLLSQ

-800 KQGRRCEPTKSR
+800 KQVRRCEPTKSR
-812 NYRLVEDFT
+812 NYRLVENFT

>member
-1 MSFYEIYIPL
+1 MSFYEIETPL

-63 IDEVYDD
+63 IDEVYAD
-70 IMRKVYGASL
+70 IMRKVYGAGL
-80 DVLLEEKVK
+80 DVLIEEKVK
-89 KYSSFAYARVSAQQ
+89 RYSSFAYARVSAQQ

-134 AKMEKLMADHHAYM
+134 AKMEKLTADHHAYM

-189 VMLAAMN
+189 VMLATMN
-196 VNDPYKWDMLAEVY
+196 VNDLYKWDMLAEVY

-314 PNTAERDME
+314 PNAAERDME

-355 FYDLCN
+355 FNDLCN

-367 AAHPAFGAV
+367 AAHPALGAA

-408 QIMDRMPDNI
+408 QIMDRMPDNV

-431 VSKDDQEDPAYI
+431 VSKDEQEDPAYI

-504 LKRKMMREIM
+504 LKRKMMRELM

-607 AFSSCGDAASSCGDA
+607 AFSSCGAAT
-622 ASSCGDAASSC
+622 
-633 DASSCAAS
+633 
-641 SCDASSCDASSCDA
+641 
-655 SSCDASSCDA
+655 
-665 SSCDASSC
+665 
-673 GASSCG
+673 
-679 ASSCD
+679 
-684 ASSCDAASSLGGKV
+684 SLGGKV
-698 EARPN
+698 DARPN

>member
-1 MSFYEIYIPL
+1 MSFYEIETPL

-41 EDVKNDYRLMQD
+41 EDVKNDYRLMQY

-63 IDEVYDD
+63 IDEVYAD
-70 IMRKVYGASL
+70 IMRKVYGAGL
-80 DVLLEEKVK
+80 DVLIEEKVK
-89 KYSSFAYARVSAQQ
+89 RYSSFAYARVSAQQ

-189 VMLAAMN
+189 VMLATMN

-314 PNTAERDME
+314 PNAAERDME

-355 FYDLCN
+355 FNDLCN

-367 AAHPAFGAV
+367 AAHPALGAA

-408 QIMDRMPDNI
+408 QIMDRMPDNV

-431 VSKDDQEDPAYI
+431 VSKDEQEDPAYI

-504 LKRKMMREIM
+504 LKRKMMRELM
-514 SMAICYKS
+514 SMAICFKS

-622 ASSCGDAASSC
+622 SSSCDDASSSCGD
-633 DASSCAAS
+633 
-641 SCDASSCDASSCDA
+641 DASSCDAS
-655 SSCDASSCDA
+655 
-665 SSCDASSC
+665 
-673 GASSCG
+673 
-679 ASSCD
+679 
-684 ASSCDAASSLGGKV
+684 SSLGGKV

-720 PNNANVRRVLAWCMM
+720 PDNANVRRVLAWCMM

-743 IDIYTRLLSQ
+743 IDIYMRLLSQ

-764 AYAHWLSRDVA
+764 AYAHWLSRNVA
-775 RAVALLREYCNLCEQ
+775 RAVALLRKYCNLCEQ
-790 EEAEAKEAAK
+790 EEAQAKEAAK

>member
-63 IDEVYDD
+63 IDEVYAD
-70 IMRKVYGASL
+70 IMRKVYGAGL
-80 DVLLEEKVK
+80 DVLIEEKVK
-89 KYSSFAYARVSAQQ
+89 RYSSFAYARVSAQQ

-121 MAMMAFEPENTRK
+121 MAMMAFEPESTRK
-134 AKMEKLMADHHAYM
+134 AKMEKLTADHHAYM

-189 VMLAAMN
+189 VMLATMN

-314 PNTAERDME
+314 PNAAERDME

-355 FYDLCN
+355 FNDLCN

-367 AAHPAFGAV
+367 AAHPALGAA

-408 QIMDRMPDNI
+408 QIMDRMPDNV

-431 VSKDDQEDPAYI
+431 VSKDEQEDPAYI

-504 LKRKMMREIM
+504 LKRKMMRELM

-607 AFSSCGDAASSCGDA
+607 AFSSCG
-622 ASSCGDAASSC
+622 
-633 DASSCAAS
+633 
-641 SCDASSCDASSCDA
+641 
-655 SSCDASSCDA
+655 
-665 SSCDASSC
+665 
-673 GASSCG
+673 
-679 ASSCD
+679 
-684 ASSCDAASSLGGKV
+684 AASSLGGKV

-714 KLDYEH
+714 KLDYEL

-790 EEAEAKEAAK
+790 DEAQAKEAAK

>member
-63 IDEVYDD
+63 IDEVYAD
-70 IMRKVYGASL
+70 IMRKVYGAGL
-80 DVLLEEKVK
+80 DVLIEEKVK
-89 KYSSFAYARVSAQQ
+89 RYSSFAYARVSAQQ

-134 AKMEKLMADHHAYM
+134 AKMEKLTADHHAYM
-148 KQLFNALLVAP
+148 KQIFNALLVAP

-189 VMLAAMN
+189 VMLATMN

-314 PNTAERDME
+314 PNAAERDME

-355 FYDLCN
+355 FHDLCN

-367 AAHPAFGAV
+367 AAHPALGAA
-376 RERLAGSTFLNN
+376 RERLAGSTFLNK

-408 QIMDRMPDNI
+408 QIMDRMPDNV

-431 VSKDDQEDPAYI
+431 VSKDEQEDPAYI

-504 LKRKMMREIM
+504 LKRKMMRELM

-599 AVCLMSSD
+599 AVCLMSSN
-607 AFSSCGDAASSCGDA
+607 AFSSCGDAAASSCGDVASSCGDVSSSCGDA
-622 ASSCGDAASSC
+622 SSSCGASSCGASSC
-633 DASSCAAS
+633 GAS

-655 SSCDASSCDA
+655 SSCDAS
-665 SSCDASSC
+665 
-673 GASSCG
+673 
-679 ASSCD
+679 
-684 ASSCDAASSLGGKV
+684 SSLGGKV

-775 RAVALLREYCNLCEQ
+775 RAVALLREYCKLCEQ

>member
-1 MSFYEIYIPL
+1 MSFYEIETPL

-63 IDEVYDD
+63 IDEVYAD
-70 IMRKVYGASL
+70 IMRKVYGAGL
-80 DVLLEEKVK
+80 DVFIEEKVK

-134 AKMEKLMADHHAYM
+134 AKMEKLTADHHAYM
-148 KQLFNALLVAP
+148 KQIFNALLVAP

-189 VMLAAMN
+189 VMLATMN

-314 PNTAERDME
+314 PNAAERDME

-345 GFSKMKTFPF
+345 GFSRMKTFPF
-355 FYDLCN
+355 FNDLCN

-367 AAHPAFGAV
+367 AAHPALGAA

-408 QIMDRMPDNI
+408 QIMDRMPDNV

-423 SDATFGPT
+423 SDATLGPT
-431 VSKDDQEDPAYI
+431 MSKEEQENPAYI

-474 DNDGN
+474 DNNGN
-479 ALFMSYKLLACPE
+479 ALFLSYKLLACPE

-504 LKRKMMREIM
+504 LKRKMMRELM
-514 SMAICYKS
+514 SMAICFKS

-544 AYDLFASVPE
+544 AYDLFASVSE

-588 HPDSFSYQLNL
+588 HPDSFSFQLNL

-622 ASSCGDAASSC
+622 SSSCDDASSSCGD
-633 DASSCAAS
+633 
-641 SCDASSCDASSCDA
+641 DASSCDAS
-655 SSCDASSCDA
+655 
-665 SSCDASSC
+665 
-673 GASSCG
+673 
-679 ASSCD
+679 
-684 ASSCDAASSLGGKV
+684 SSLGGKV

-743 IDIYTRLLSQ
+743 IDIYMRLLSQ

-790 EEAEAKEAAK
+790 DEAQAKEAAK